1 MNQMLSEINALVIGV
16 GNFGR
21 HHARI
26 LSELNAGCL
35 ANLPVIEKLIVTRTR
50 LDRAKAAA
58 AAIRNSINCSVNRVI
73 GAEVGNTRQLISVL
87 EQYHPR
93 FTSITAR
100 EKERGDSIH
109 ADYTI
114 QALKYGA
121 VLCEKP
127 FSHASGD
134 GSSLRYFHELQAYRN
149 AKLFGLELPLAVVAR
164 DILKDRYLGK
174 SMMQADRLEFY
185 WEAWHRG
192 EKKIIDDLVL
202 HPWSLIPATFTVE
215 IRRVDDRGTGADLS
229 LQLYNRQTKRNLPCK
244 ISLNIGAG
252 FRGLQVDDMVI
263 GFKSEAS
270 GIQLIKLNQPLNQAA
285 KTGIKN
291 LNGQVLLVVDNPL
304 KQHIVAALCH
314 RPIIGLR
321 RTHESQLFL
330 ERLHGYRT

>member
-1 MNQMLSEINALVIGV
+1 MNQMLSGINALVIGV
-16 GNFGR
+16 GYFGR

-26 LSELNAGCL
+26 LSELNAEGL

-58 AAIRNSINCSVNRVI
+58 AEIRNSIKCSVNTVI

-87 EQYHPR
+87 EKYQPG
-93 FTSITAR
+93 FISITAR
-100 EKERGDSIH
+100 DKKRGDSIH

-134 GSSLRYFHELQAYRN
+134 GSSLRHFHELRAYKN
-149 AKLFGLELPLAVVAR
+149 AKLFGLELPLAVVVR
-164 DILKDRYLGK
+164 DILKDRHLGK
-174 SMMQADRLEFY
+174 TMLQADRLEFY
-185 WEAWHRG
+185 WEAWDRG

-202 HPWSLIPATFTVE
+202 HPWSLIPSSFTVE
-215 IRRVDDRGTGADLS
+215 IRRVNDCGTGADLF
-229 LQLYNRQTKRNLPCK
+229 LHLYNRQTKWNLPCK

-252 FRGLQVDDMVI
+252 FRGLQVDGMVI

-270 GIQLIKLNQPLNQAA
+270 GIQLIKLNQSLNQAA
-285 KTGIKN
+285 NTGIKS
-291 LNGQVLLVVDNPL
+291 LKGQVILAVDNPL
-304 KQHIVAALCH
+304 KQNIVAALCH

-330 ERLHGYRT
+330 EMLRGYRT

>member
-1 MNQMLSEINALVIGV
+1 MSGINVLVIGV
-16 GNFGR
+16 GYFGR

-26 LSELNAGCL
+26 LSELNAKGI
-35 ANLPVIEKLIVTRTR
+35 AALPVIEKLIVTRTR

-58 AAIRNSINCSVNRVI
+58 AAIRNSISCSVNMVI
-73 GAEVGNTRQLISVL
+73 GAEVGNVRQLISVL
-87 EQYHPR
+87 EQYHPG

-100 EKERGDSIH
+100 DKERGDSIH

-127 FSHASGD
+127 FSHAGGD
-134 GSSLRYFHELQAYRN
+134 GSSLRYFHELQTCRN
-149 AKLFGLELPLAVVAR
+149 AKLFALELPLAVVAR
-164 DILKDRYLGK
+164 DILKDRHLGK
-174 SMMQADRLEFY
+174 TMMQADCLEFY
-185 WEAWHRG
+185 WEAWDRG

-229 LQLYNRQTKRNLPCK
+229 LDLYNRQTKRNLPCK
-244 ISLNIGAG
+244 ITLNTGAG
-252 FRGLQVDDMVI
+252 FRGLRIDDMVI

-270 GIQLIKLNQPLNQAA
+270 GIQLIKLNQPLNKAA
-285 KTGIKN
+285 KSGIQN
-291 LNGQVLLVVDNPL
+291 LNGQVILAVDNPL
-304 KQHIVAALCH
+304 EQNIVAALCH
-314 RPIIGLR
+314 RPIFGLR

-330 ERLHGYRT
+330 ETLRGYRA

>member
-1 MNQMLSEINALVIGV
+1 MIPTMSGINALVIGV
-16 GNFGR
+16 GHFGR

-26 LSELNAGCL
+26 LSELNARCL
-35 ANLPVIEKLIVTRTR
+35 ASLPVIEKLIVTRTR

-58 AAIRNSINCSVNRVI
+58 AAIRNSISCSVNTVI
-73 GAEVGNTRQLISVL
+73 GAEVGNMRQLISVL
-87 EQYHPR
+87 EQYQPR

-100 EKERGDSIH
+100 DKQRGDSIH

-134 GSSLRYFHELQAYRN
+134 GSSLRYFHELQAYGN

-174 SMMQADRLEFY
+174 IMMQADRLEFY

-202 HPWSLIPATFTVE
+202 HPWSLIPDTFMVE

-229 LQLYNRQTKRNLPCK
+229 LHLFNRQTKMNLPCK

-252 FRGLQVDDMVI
+252 FRGLQVDGMVI

-270 GIQLIKLNQPLNQAA
+270 GIQIIKLNQPLNQAA

-291 LNGQVLLVVDNPL
+291 LSGQVLLVVDNPL

-321 RTHESQLFL
+321 RTHDSQLFL
-330 ERLHGYRT
+330 ERLRGYRN